1 MNSLLSMRLSVT
13 LAGGVLF
20 GLALGGTLPAADF
33 PQAQI
38 TNGLIQV
45 KLYLPDPKNGYYRA
59 TRFDWSGEIASL
71 HYIRDTNTMDRGST
85 ASIRRFTTF
94 ATSGRRS

>member
-1 MNSLLSMRLSVT
+1 MVLRS
-13 LAGGVLF
+13 AGHYR
-20 GLALGGTLPAADF
+20 AAEF

-38 TNGLIQV
+38 TNGLIRV

-71 HYIRDTNTMDRGST
+71 NIAAWD
-85 ASIRRFTTF
+85 
-94 ATSGRRS
+94 